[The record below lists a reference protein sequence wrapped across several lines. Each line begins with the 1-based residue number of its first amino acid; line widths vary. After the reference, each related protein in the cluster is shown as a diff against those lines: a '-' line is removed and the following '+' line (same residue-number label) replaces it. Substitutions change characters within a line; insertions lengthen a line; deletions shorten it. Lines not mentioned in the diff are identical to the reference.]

1 MSETIRPF
9 SRELDTV
16 NYESRSHE
24 EAFARLSH
32 AIQERFL
39 GVLTGEV
46 GSGKSALLRRLVRSL
61 DPMKTMPIYLG
72 QAGLKPR
79 DFYAELLQHVGEVPP
94 YGIAK
99 AKRLWQ
105 EVVLQR
111 QTQGERG
118 VVVIL
123 DEAHEMTEAM
133 LLELRFVMSYHMD
146 SCSLFPVILAGQPEL
161 RKLLRLK
168 KYEAIT
174 QRVGIQYH
182 LAGMGREETSAYIRH
197 HMNTAGL
204 SRPVFSGSAMTMIYN
219 ASQGIPRVVN
229 QICGL
234 ALLDAERKQH
244 DAVEETHVG
253 RVLSDLDR
261 QRGTTG

>member
-1 MSETIRPF
+1 M
-9 SRELDTV
+9 V
-16 NYESRSHE
+16 
-24 EAFARLSH
+24 
-32 AIQERFL
+32 QERYL

-46 GSGKSALLRRLVRSL
+46 GSGKSALLRRLTRSL
-61 DPMKTMPIYLG
+61 DPMKTLPIYLG

-79 DFYAELLQHVGEVPP
+79 DFYAELLRHVGEESP
-94 YGIAK
+94 YGVAK

-111 QTQGERG
+111 QAQGERG
-118 VVVIL
+118 IIVIL

-168 KYEAIT
+168 KYEAIA
-174 QRVGIQYH
+174 QRIGMQYH
-182 LAGMGREETSAYIRH
+182 LAGMTRDETSAYIRH
-197 HMNTAGL
+197 HLNTAGL
-204 SRPVFSGSAMTMIYN
+204 TRPVFSESAMHMVYS

-229 QICGL
+229 QICGQ
-234 ALLDAERKQH
+234 ALFDAQGKGH
-244 DAVEETHVG
+244 DAVEEAHVG

-261 QRGTTG
+261 QRGATG